1 MKKLLLLLATLPA
14 LAAVAQP
21 TVNNVTV
28 PIGDSAIVRIFD
40 EYEITSIPTSGNH
53 TWDFSTIPYSAY
65 VDSAKYRLLSPTST
79 PYAADFPT
87 ATFCMN
93 VEFTED
99 GTPFNL
105 YHYVR
110 NTTDSFWFLGT
121 KSPTS
126 TFEDEIYDNPQV
138 LYKFPFV
145 LNNVQSD
152 FYSFTS
158 GDTGSTRTK
167 YVGWGNIITPFGTYN
182 NVVLFEE
189 YYYNSETS
197 TWDVDYYRW
206 TSVATLNEIFHLYGY
221 GTEDVDGEIFDWSSA
236 STSIAQENL
245 VKKYD
250 LSIYPN
256 PSKNISYI
264 SFQLKEKT
272 DLQIQLISVDGRV
285 SKNILTDKLQAGF
298 HQIPISTS
306 ELANGTY
313 FVRIL
318 FGSNAYATTIIVEK

>member
-1 MKKLLLLLATLPA
+1 MKKLLLLLTTLSA
-14 LAAVAQP
+14 LTAVAQP

-40 EYEITSIPTSGNH
+40 EYPLTGFPTSGNH
-53 TWDFSTIPYSAY
+53 TWDFSAIPYSSY
-65 VDSAKYRLLSPTST
+65 VDSVKYRLISPTAT
-79 PYAADFPT
+79 PFATDFPT

-110 NTTDSFWFLGT
+110 NTTDSFWSLGT

-138 LYKFPFV
+138 LYKFPFI

-167 YVGWGNIITPFGTYN
+167 YVGWGNIKTPFGTYN

-206 TSVATLNEIFHLYGY
+206 VSAATLNEIFHYY
-221 GTEDVDGEIFDWSSA
+221 AESEDGEIYDWSSA
-236 STSIAQENL
+236 TTSIAQEDL
-245 VKKYD
+245 AKKYE

-285 SKNILTDKLQAGF
+285 SKNILTDKLQAGT
-298 HQIPISTS
+298 HQIPFSAN

-313 FVRIL
+313 FIRIL
-318 FGSNAYATTIIVEK
+318 FGNNAYATTIVVEK